1 MRIEA
6 KELCKTYG
14 EGETAVRAVKPC
26 TFTLESGEQWAVT
39 GPSGSG
45 KSTLLHLLG
54 GLDRPTRGQVLC
66 DGRDIFAENDSRLAE
81 FRLCHMGFVFQSYHL
96 LPELTAYENI
106 LLPCLLKGGKPD
118 KHHLDHVCDRLDL
131 GDRLHHLPSQL
142 SGGQQQRVAIARA
155 LANRPQLLL
164 CDEPTGNLDSQNS
177 ENVVALLKDMA
188 EELSLTL
195 VVVTHDRDIAA
206 RYAHVLTIRDGQ
218 VGGDV

>member
-1 MRIEA
+1 MHIEA
-6 KELCKTYG
+6 KELGKTYG
-14 EGETAVRAVKPC
+14 EGEAAVCAVKPC
-26 TFTLESGEQWAVT
+26 TFALESGEQWAVT

-66 DGRDIFAENDSRLAE
+66 DGRDIFSQNDSRLAD
-81 FRLCHMGFVFQSYHL
+81 FRLRHVGFVFQSYHL

-106 LLPCLLKGGKPD
+106 LLPCLLKGEKAD
-118 KHHLDHVCDRLDL
+118 KHHLDHICDRLNL
-131 GDRLHHLPSQL
+131 LDRLQHLPSQL

-155 LANRPQLLL
+155 LANRPQILL

-188 EELSLTL
+188 AELRLTL
-195 VVVTHDRDIAA
+195 VVVTHDRDIASQYA
-206 RYAHVLTIRDGQ
+206 RVLTARDGV